1 MDVPKWCLTIAFDFE
16 EKYWRDQM
24 EKLDDLFAQEKM
36 AGHEVGTCANEG
48 MGVGSVM
55 VCTCKVT

>member
-1 MDVPKWCLTIAFDFE
+1 
-16 EKYWRDQM
+16 M